1 MLGQGSLAFNNR
13 NMSHMGLFDYL
24 WSINNLS
31 RFYQG
36 ALFSECLT
44 GDMQMQIMNAI
55 CLSSPF
61 SITCLLILILADK
74 ACVYFAKINFKCTF
88 LMDSSKLKYLLELS
102 DKISSLFIET

>member
-1 MLGQGSLAFNNR
+1 
-13 NMSHMGLFDYL
+13 MGLFDYL

-31 RFYQG
+31 RCPLSEYLTGDMQIFYQG